1 MSFAIPWSELAPFL
15 LIGFAAQ
22 LVDSAFGMAFGLV
35 SNALL
40 TFLGFPPSA
49 ASATSRTVESFAS
62 GISGLSH
69 ALQRNID
76 WPLFGRLVIPGIL
89 GGLAGVWFLSVI
101 DTQITRPA
109 MLVYMA
115 AIGVYLIWRA
125 PRRPQTFRRMRF
137 VGPLGAVGG
146 FLDASAGGGWG
157 PVVTGNLLAQGMTP
171 RMAIGTVNA
180 AEFFVAVT
188 VLSAFIGTLGLA
200 AFTIATTGLLVG
212 AIVGAPLGAW
222 LTGRIAP
229 RQLLMGVGA
238 ILIAISLYGLISL
251 MFEPLPS
258 FMRL

>member
-1 MSFAIPWSELAPFL
+1 MSLAIPWAELAPFL
-15 LIGFAAQ
+15 FIGFVAQ
-22 LVDSAFGMAFGLV
+22 LVDSALGMAFGLV

-40 TFLGFPPSA
+40 TLLGFPPAA
-49 ASATSRTVESFAS
+49 ASATTRTVESFVS
-62 GISGLSH
+62 GVSGLSH
-69 ALQRNID
+69 AVQRNVD
-76 WPLFGRLVIPGIL
+76 WPLFARLVIPGIL
-89 GGLAGVWFLSVI
+89 GGLAGVWFLSAV
-101 DTQITRPA
+101 DGHLTRPV

-180 AEFFVAVT
+180 AEFFVTVT
-188 VLSAFIGTLGLA
+188 VLSAFVGALGLA
-200 AFTIATTGLLVG
+200 AFTTAASGLLIGGVI
-212 AIVGAPLGAW
+212 AAPIGAW

-229 RQLLMGVGA
+229 RRLLMLVGA
-238 ILIAISLYGLISL
+238 ILIAISLYGLIAL
-251 MFEPLPS
+251 MFEPMPAFPPL
-258 FMRL
+258 